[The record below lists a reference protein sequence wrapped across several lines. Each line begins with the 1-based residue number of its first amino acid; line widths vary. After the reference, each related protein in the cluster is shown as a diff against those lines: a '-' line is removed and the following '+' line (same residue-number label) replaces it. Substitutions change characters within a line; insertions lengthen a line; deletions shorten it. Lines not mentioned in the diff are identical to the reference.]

1 MNGMVQAKKEKKY
14 MGKYKLLIVIM
25 FICLGINAQI
35 YKPVKGEIVFRE
47 TSKIT
52 DKKLFDESL
61 KTVKEKFKESLKNS
75 LFKEEENKGKEK
87 EIEEMCSMSA
97 DALKMI
103 YTED

>member
-1 MNGMVQAKKEKKY
+1 M
-14 MGKYKLLIVIM
+14 
-25 FICLGINAQI
+25 
-35 YKPVKGEIVFRE
+35 
-47 TSKIT
+47 
-52 DKKLFDESL
+52 FDESL

-103 YTED
+103 YTEDSTEMYEYKFENNLQNFSKNTILKISEDKKIRK